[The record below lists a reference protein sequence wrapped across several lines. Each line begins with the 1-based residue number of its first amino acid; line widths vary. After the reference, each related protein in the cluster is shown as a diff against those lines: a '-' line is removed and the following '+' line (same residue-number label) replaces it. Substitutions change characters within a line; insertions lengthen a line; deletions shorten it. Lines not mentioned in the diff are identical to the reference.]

1 MPDFKR
7 TTMASRAYDKAH
19 AAHYAT
25 KDLRNALGLY
35 KCVLADYPDTQE
47 ADYSRTQMQN
57 IVKGVVPNDELLV
70 AQVELALVHLEH
82 SP

>member
-1 MPDFKR
+1 MPDFRR

-35 KCVLADYPDTQE
+35 EGVLADYPDKQE
-47 ADYSRTQMQN
+47 ADYSRSQMQN
-57 IVKGVVPNDELLV
+57 IVNGVVPKDDLLA
-70 AQVELALVHLEH
+70 AQVELALARLEH
-82 SP
+82 GS